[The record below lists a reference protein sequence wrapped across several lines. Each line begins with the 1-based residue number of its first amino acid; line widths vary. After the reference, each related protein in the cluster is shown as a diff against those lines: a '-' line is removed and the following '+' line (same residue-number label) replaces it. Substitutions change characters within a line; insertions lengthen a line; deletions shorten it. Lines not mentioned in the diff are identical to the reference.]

1 MDADLTFA
9 EDVEVCPKC
18 GKATNRVEL
27 IYPRTDD
34 YEEKRVRAI
43 ICPHC
48 LYVFSEPDDKKTNNS
63 FRNEK

>member
-1 MDADLTFA
+1 MGKLY
-9 EDVEVCPKC
+9 VKCPKC
-18 GKATNRVEL
+18 GRITNSVEL

-48 LYVFSEPDDKKTNNS
+48 LYVFSEPDVENTNND
-63 FRNEK
+63 